1 MNPYF
6 LNLIIQRKKKKK
18 KKKFHL
24 IGKNN
29 KTKKEKK
36 KKKKVPFNW
45 NKSVNTGLIS
55 ADRSNKAT
63 LLITNIFLNV
73 L

>member
-18 KKKFHL
+18 
-24 IGKNN
+24 
-29 KTKKEKK
+29 KK